1 MKKYTQFKVTV
12 KDSPRQV
19 GGRSKVYFTERG
31 MRGAVARARAA
42 YKHAEVRGCYEDSSV
57 AGGFNWEPVE
67 L

>member
-12 KDSPRQV
+12 KDSPRRIS
-19 GGRSKVYFTERG
+19 GRNKVYSTERG
-31 MRGAVARARAA
+31 MRSAVARERAA
-42 YKHAEVRGCYEDSSV
+42 YKHVEVRGCYEDSSV

>member
-12 KDSPRQV
+12 KDSPRQI
-19 GGRSKVYFTERG
+19 GGRNRIYSTERG
-31 MRGAVARARAA
+31 MRNAVARARAA